1 MKYEESYKFP
11 SVKDPDS
18 DDIMLTKVSMGS
30 GSKYFLLTNLTGITL
45 IKSVIPKISPRNE
58 ALEVHKFLVSFSL
71 MDNNKY
77 SMSTCYRMDIILLI
91 KREVKFVFYPDATS
105 VKAAKRSKLPPLP
118 MKSNQSIRMYL
129 PVISDFTMMG
139 LMTVNLPEHVNVSQ
153 SDREKLPL

>member
-1 MKYEESYKFP
+1 
-11 SVKDPDS
+11 
-18 DDIMLTKVSMGS
+18 MGG

-45 IKSVIPKISPRNE
+45 IKSDIPKISPRNE

-91 KREVKFVFYPDATS
+91 KREVKFVFTPDATS
-105 VKAAKRSKLPPLP
+105 VKAVKRSKLPALP
-118 MKSNQSIRMYL
+118 MKSNQIIRMYL

-139 LMTVNLPEHVNVSQ
+139 SMTINLPEHFNVSQ
-153 SDREKLPL
+153 SDI